1 MKFRGQSRK
10 TSKVGQGAF
19 IDSAAFAG
27 PFFCVKNSLYGVCV
41 CVCPPRLLGLL
52 ITVMLKPYNKS
63 LTQAC
68 SDDLKV
74 TLSLSA
80 SRFAF
85 SILTSCL
92 GRGPP
97 EVPSE
102 AERRSPAGQPSYLWC
117 CRAVAQPSSV
127 HQQAAN
133 HHPSGLLGDKNDW
146 LHLMIC
152 TSARLNQ
159 QQTGF

>member
-1 MKFRGQSRK
+1 M
-10 TSKVGQGAF
+10 
-19 IDSAAFAG
+19 IDDSADETGLIEIQRPESQNVKGRAG
-27 PFFCVKNSLYGVCV
+27 SIYRQRGLRGTFFRVKNSLYGVCV
-41 CVCPPRLLGLL
+41 CVCPPRLLSLL

-102 AERRSPAGQPSYLWC
+102 AERWSPAGQPSYL
-117 CRAVAQPSSV
+117 
-127 HQQAAN
+127 
-133 HHPSGLLGDKNDW
+133 
-146 LHLMIC
+146 
-152 TSARLNQ
+152 
-159 QQTGF
+159 